1 MLLQDLCR
9 RVYCPV
15 FEVLNGSECRSM
27 YSGFERI
34 YIQVL
39 FHFQEINRT
48 QNYNRK
54 EDELV
59 GDILPIIRTE
69 MVSQLSFVDNET
81 LCMARVYIKES
92 NGLNTTQPAIEF
104 IVSLVWL
111 SYYTRLVPPGVL
123 KLYQP
128 DIIRLGLRNTSG
140 YFQVQVV
147 DNRMDGN
154 VLDKTHAT
162 YYEIAEAT
170 FGFCGYPLTVST
182 LIVCKRVNIPTSEY
196 NISDNDLILM
206 TGETL
211 SLPDAYIITT
221 DYISLCIDDYTAKAD
236 HMIRQYSGNETIM
249 NRITVILSF
258 VCSLVSIACL
268 CFTIVTYMLFVE
280 MRTIPGK
287 INVSLC
293 ATLLVAQLF
302 QQFTIDLTQDKII
315 CYAFGVLIHYAW
327 AATILWMNIA
337 SFNLFRCFSL
347 KNMSRPPGE
356 FHPSLWL
363 YSVYVYGVSLFLVC
377 ANILYRFQVTKG
389 NDFGYGTK
397 LCYIS
402 STVGLLATFVAPAAI
417 VVLANGCFLLITIWR
432 VSKVPK
438 MKRAQM
444 SDRNNILIYLKMSTL
459 TGVCWL
465 FGFLRILSS
474 SDVFEVLFILANASQ
489 GLLVMV
495 SFVCNKRVLAYYR
508 RRIHSHYLVQK

>member
-1 MLLQDLCR
+1 MFQA
-9 RVYCPV
+9 
-15 FEVLNGSECRSM
+15 LNGSECRSV
-27 YSGFERI
+27 YSGFEGI

-48 QNYNRK
+48 QNFNRK
-54 EDELV
+54 DDEIA
-59 GDILPIIRTE
+59 GDVLPIIRTE

-92 NGLNTTQPAIEF
+92 SNGLNSTQPAVEF
-104 IVSLVWL
+104 IVSLDWL
-111 SYYTRLVPPGVL
+111 SHYTRLVPPGVL
-123 KLYQP
+123 NLYQP
-128 DIIRLGLRNTSG
+128 DRIRLGLRNTSG

-162 YYEIAEAT
+162 YYKIAEAR
-170 FGFCGYPLTVST
+170 FGSCGTPIAVST
-182 LIVCKRVNIPTSEY
+182 LIVCKRVNILTSEY
-196 NISDNDLILM
+196 NISNNDLILM
-206 TGETL
+206 NGETL

-221 DYISLCIDDYTAKAD
+221 DYISLCFDDYTAKSD
-236 HMIRQYSGNETIM
+236 HMTRQYSENETIM
-249 NRITVILSF
+249 ERITVILSF

-268 CFTIVTYMLFVE
+268 CITIVTYILFVE

-302 QQFTIDLTQDKII
+302 QQFTIDLTQDRTI

-327 AATILWMNIA
+327 AATILWMNVA

-347 KNMSRPPGE
+347 NNMSRPPGD

-363 YSVYVYGVSLFLVC
+363 YSIYVYGVPLFLVG
-377 ANILYRFQVTKG
+377 ANILYRFLVTNGK
-389 NDFGYGTK
+389 DFGYGMK

-438 MKRAQM
+438 IKRAEM
-444 SDRNNILIYLKMSTL
+444 RDRNNILIYLKMSTL

-465 FGFLRILSS
+465 FGFLRILSR
-474 SDVFEVLFILANASQ
+474 SDAFEVLFILANASQ

-508 RRIHSHYLVQK
+508 RRIRSHYLGQKQNVLHNT

>member
-1 MLLQDLCR
+1 
-9 RVYCPV
+9 
-15 FEVLNGSECRSM
+15 M

-34 YIQVL
+34 YIEVY
-39 FHFQEINRT
+39 FHFQEINVT

-54 EDELV
+54 KDDLV

-92 NGLNTTQPAIEF
+92 NGLSFTQPAIEF
-104 IVSLVWL
+104 IVSLEWL

-147 DNRMDGN
+147 DRRMDGD
-154 VLDKTHAT
+154 VLDKTHAA
-162 YYEIAEAT
+162 YYEIAEAA
-170 FGFCGYPLTVST
+170 FGFCGYPLTVSS

-196 NISDNDLILM
+196 NISDNDLILR
-206 TGETL
+206 TSETL

-221 DYISLCIDDYTAKAD
+221 DYISLCFDDYTAKAD
-236 HMIRQYSGNETIM
+236 HMIRQYPDNETIID
-249 NRITVILSF
+249 RITVILSF

-268 CFTIVTYMLFVE
+268 CFTIVTYILFVE
-280 MRTIPGK
+280 MRTIPGR

-347 KNMSRPPGE
+347 KNMSRPSGE

-363 YSVYVYGVSLFLVC
+363 YSVYVYGVSLFLVG

-402 STVGLLATFVAPAAI
+402 SAVGLLATFVAPAAI

-508 RRIHSHYLVQK
+508 RRIHSHHLVKK